1 MKKRN
6 LWAIAF
12 LAFPCLCA
20 MGEDVYVYSDAAGEP
35 VQAFT
40 GIRKITF
47 SENAMQVMAADGTSS
62 EVLFTDFHYFTFVEK
77 ENSGI
82 GTIASGAV
90 VFLDKGNNLSVASD
104 KVINRI
110 EMFSASG
117 NKVVDDAPLSCE
129 YDQSIETCPMGLY
142 IVKVTVGE
150 HQEYH
155 KIIKK

>member
-77 ENSGI
+77 ENSHMSERQP
-82 GTIASGAV
+82 SGRYMQQTAV
-90 VFLDKGNNLSVASD
+90 AQNLCSKCGVPVPAGANFCPKCGMAVSSNEIYCPGCG
-104 KVINRI
+104 KQVETGSN
-110 EMFSASG
+110 FCPYCG
-117 NKVVDDAPLSCE
+117 K
-129 YDQSIETCPMGLY
+129 SI
-142 IVKVTVGE
+142 
-150 HQEYH
+150 Q
-155 KIIKK
+155 